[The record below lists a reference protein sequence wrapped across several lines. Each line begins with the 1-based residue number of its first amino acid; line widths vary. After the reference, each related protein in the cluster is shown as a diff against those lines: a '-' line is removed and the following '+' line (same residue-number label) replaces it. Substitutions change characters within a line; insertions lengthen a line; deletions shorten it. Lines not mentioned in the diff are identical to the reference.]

1 VAVEEA
7 LGEAL
12 AVPNERELFGDAEV
26 LGLPELLLVGAGE
39 REVATEREGE
49 DKALKEPGRG
59 AVAAGDTEA
68 VGEKDCVAVTGSVG
82 LALTEALLA
91 VGVGVAV
98 APPPVKDCVGLA
110 KPDGGADAL
119 APDAVGGA
127 VL

>member
-1 VAVEEA
+1 MAVEEA

-26 LGLPELLLVGAGE
+26 LRLPELLLVGAEE
-39 REVATEREGE
+39 REGAAEREGE
-49 DKALKEPGRG
+49 GKALKEPGRG

-68 VGEKDCVAVTGSVG
+68 VGEKDSVAVRGSVG
-82 LALTEALLA
+82 LALTEAPLA
-91 VGVGVAV
+91 VAAPVEV
-98 APPPVKDCVGLA
+98 APPPVRDCVGLA
-110 KPDGGADAL
+110 KPDGGADIL